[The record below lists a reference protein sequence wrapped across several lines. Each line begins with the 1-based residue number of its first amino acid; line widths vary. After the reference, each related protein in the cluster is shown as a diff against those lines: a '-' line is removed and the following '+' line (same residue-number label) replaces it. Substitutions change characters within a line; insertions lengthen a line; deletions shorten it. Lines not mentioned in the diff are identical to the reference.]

1 MSDAQANTHGVLEEV
16 ETGANTVQE
25 PAKAGTEPQRRIYD
39 RQQPEG
45 LLGSCKHP
53 HSENRPLQPK
63 VGKGGVSGVLT
74 VLQVCSG
81 INKGGAVY
89 RTVRTV
95 LWEVG

>member
-1 MSDAQANTHGVLEEV
+1 MDVQANTHGVLEEV

-39 RQQPEG
+39 CEKPKRVLVSG
-45 LLGSCKHP
+45 KHP
-53 HSENRPLQPK
+53 HSENCPLQPK
-63 VGKGGVSGVLT
+63 AGKGGVSDVLT